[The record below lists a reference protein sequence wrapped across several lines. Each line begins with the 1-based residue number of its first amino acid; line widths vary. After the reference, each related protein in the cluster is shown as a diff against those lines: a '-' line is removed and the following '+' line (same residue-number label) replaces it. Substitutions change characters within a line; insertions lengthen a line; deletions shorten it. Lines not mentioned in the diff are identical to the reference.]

1 MAPLSDGELQ
11 EALAD
16 LPGWTVAAGAITK
29 TFVMPGFPEAIA
41 LVNGAA
47 ELAETAGHHPDI
59 DIRYNRVT
67 FALVTHDAGGITA
80 KDVQMARDIE
90 AQSQFPE
97 REQDPSDD

>member
-1 MAPLSDGELQ
+1 MSPLSDGELQ
-11 EALAD
+11 AALAE
-16 LPGWTVAAGAITK
+16 LPGWAVAAGAITK

-80 KDVQMARDIE
+80 KDVQMARAIE
-90 AQSQFPE
+90 AQSLFPE
-97 REQDPSDD
+97 RAAGTSDD